1 MISDPGRQWSIATG
15 YGALLCGIGAVVL
28 ERPWPT
34 DPAAL
39 PTFLAE
45 NRTAVLWQGLL
56 FVLGAGLF
64 MWFLGSLRTFLIR
77 VEPVRG
83 RVTMIAFAAG
93 MVGYGLTVLALAPQM
108 ALTLP
113 GRTWIDPATA
123 GMAVDVGYVMLTLAN
138 LPMAVMYAAVA
149 VVSLRERA
157 FPMWLGWVAGLAA
170 ACCTALLFSLID
182 PTGPLAPQ
190 GWLSYV
196 LYLVPVVWLAA
207 APTLM
212 LLDARRRPAE
222 TRIRFTVSA

>member
-1 MISDPGRQWSIATG
+1 MTPDPGRQWSIATG
-15 YGALLCGIGAVVL
+15 YGAVLCGIGAVML

-34 DPAAL
+34 DPTAL
-39 PTFLAE
+39 PDFLVQ
-45 NRTAVLWQGLL
+45 NRTMVLWQGLL
-56 FVLGAGLF
+56 FVLGAGF
-64 MWFLGSLRTFLIR
+64 AMWFLGSLRTVLIR
-77 VEPVRG
+77 VEPVGG

-113 GRTWIDPATA
+113 GRAWIEPAMA
-123 GMAVDVGYVMLTLAN
+123 AMAVDVGYVMLTLTN
-138 LPMAVMYAAVA
+138 VPMAVMYAAVA

-157 FPMWLGWVAGLAA
+157 FPAWLGWVAALAA
-170 ACCTALLFSLID
+170 ACCTALVFSLID

-196 LYLVPVVWLAA
+196 LYLVPVLWLTA

-222 TRIRFTVSA
+222 TRIRFTVTT